1 MQQEPSVEQRI
12 LESTIELIIEHQAF
26 DKVSMR
32 KIADKAGVAV
42 SMVNYHFQT
51 KENLINLAIQSY
63 IGRIIE
69 NSQSS
74 SASPRTHLK
83 SSAAF
88 LAAHPGVSRV
98 SILQDLQNP
107 HEGDN
112 TQRIEELVLRQL
124 ESSDK
129 EGADSVQVKL
139 RAIMQV
145 ATIQHLFLRSD
156 LYEKSLNLDFLDKDD
171 RDRIMDLIIEII
183 HSDATSQ
190 A

>member
-1 MQQEPSVEQRI
+1 MKQEPSVEQRI
-12 LESTIELIIEHQAF
+12 LESAVELIIEHKAF

-32 KIADKAGVAV
+32 KIAEKAGVAV

-51 KENLINLAIQSY
+51 KEKLINLAIQSY

-69 NSQSS
+69 NSHSRS
-74 SASPRTHLK
+74 PSARNHLK

-88 LAAHPGVSRV
+88 LSAHPGVSRV
-98 SILQDLQNP
+98 SILQDLQHP

-112 TQRIEELVLRQL
+112 TQRVEELVLRQL
-124 ESSDK
+124 ESLDD

-156 LYEKSLNLDFLDKDD
+156 LYAKSLNLDFSDKDD
-171 RDRIMDLIIEII
+171 RDQIMDLIIDII
-183 HSDATSQ
+183 HSNTTTQ